1 MSKRRITKVYKD
13 EAGEFRISQKSTNG
27 KITHAS
33 TEGYKNR
40 VDLETNE
47 IDSSIAIIEFYRHK
61 FTVEQLVQLNSVTLD
76 ILSTFNSED

>member
-1 MSKRRITKVYKD
+1 MSRRRKTKVYKD
-13 EAGEFRISQKSTNG
+13 EAGEFRISQKAANG

-47 IDSSIAIIEFYRHK
+47 IDSSIAIIEFYK
-61 FTVEQLVQLNSVTLD
+61 DEFTVEQIIELNSVTLD
-76 ILSTFNSED
+76 ILSRFQG

>member
-33 TEGYKNR
+33 TEGYKNKI
-40 VDLETNE
+40 DLETNE
-47 IDSSIAIIEFYRHK
+47 IDSSIAIIEFYKDK
-61 FTVEQLVQLNSVTLD
+61 FTIGQLSELNSTILD
-76 ILSTFNSED
+76 IFSRINSED

>member
-13 EAGEFRISQKSTNG
+13 EAGEFRISQKATNG

-33 TEGYKNR
+33 TEGYKNK

-47 IDSSIAIIEFYRHK
+47 IDSSIAIIEFYKDK
-61 FTVEQLVQLNSVTLD
+61 FTVDQLVELNSVTLD
-76 ILSTFNSED
+76 ILVRFNSKD